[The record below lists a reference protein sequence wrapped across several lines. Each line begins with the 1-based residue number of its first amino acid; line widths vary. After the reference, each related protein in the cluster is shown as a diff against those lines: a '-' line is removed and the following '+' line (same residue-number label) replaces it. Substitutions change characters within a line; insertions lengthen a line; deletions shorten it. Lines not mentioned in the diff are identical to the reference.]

1 MCSHLLL
8 CQDHHQVVHA
18 PPERTSEL
26 LFDLGEDVPGYLRHD
41 GVLDRELGD
50 ARVAKLRG
58 VRFSHAAEI
67 EILDLSK
74 EPFYRNGFVCS
85 GS

>member
-1 MCSHLLL
+1 
-8 CQDHHQVVHA
+8 
-18 PPERTSEL
+18 
-26 LFDLGEDVPGYLRHD
+26 VPGYLHHD

-58 VRFSHAAEI
+58 VKFSHAAEI

-74 EPFYRNGFVCS
+74 EAFYLNGSVRR